1 MSVTRRRP
9 AAGGNNFF
17 TLCGYVVRVSALTT
31 SLDFAAADELDRRLY
46 GRSSAFLLAF
56 VELEGVSYPVSLR
69 NLSQGG
75 ALVEAEAGFL
85 LETAVTFRRLCVAQP
100 ARIVWHR
107 AGRFGLVFDEPLA
120 SEDVE
125 QIRRRVAA
133 KIVTPLR

>member
-1 MSVTRRRP
+1 M
-9 AAGGNNFF
+9 
-17 TLCGYVVRVSALTT
+17 RVSALTT

-56 VELEGVSYPVSLR
+56 VELEGVAYPVSLR
-69 NLSQGG
+69 NISQGG

-85 LETAVTFRRLCVAQP
+85 LETAVTFRRFCVARP
-100 ARIVWHR
+100 AGIVWQR

-125 QIRRRVAA
+125 KIRRRVAT
-133 KIVTPLR
+133 KVVPTT